1 MTETVSNVRHGG
13 RARSAVLGMTALAA
27 AALLTL
33 SACGSSGNS
42 TASGS
47 AGGAS
52 GAKESDPSS
61 LAIGVGG
68 SYSFTYLPTYI
79 AQSKGFLAAAL
90 KPLGVTATLDN
101 FSTSVDATK
110 AMLSGQT
117 QYSASVASTMLSSDA
132 NGQSGIQAVA
142 QFLNTDIVVMVARKG
157 LPTDPQGLVGKKWG
171 IASFGANNQVTANAV
186 LASVGKNAKSV
197 TLVAVGPPSA
207 YGPAMQANKID
218 VALTGEPAAET
229 MLSSGQAD
237 VVLNLFDPAVDKKIY
252 GGPYATSQLQATQQ
266 FIDSHPALTK
276 ALVSAHVKALQWIEQ
291 NKDNPSVIA
300 AALPKQMRT
309 ADVTAVLQRVIP
321 GLSATG
327 VVDSA
332 ALNNTIKAAKAA
344 GTMDQS
350 ASFDVSKL
358 INNIAFGS

>member
-1 MTETVSNVRHGG
+1 MTETMAKRTR
-13 RARSAVLGMTALAA
+13 RARSRPAYLGMAALAT
-27 AALLTL
+27 AALLAL
-33 SACGSSGNS
+33 SACGSGGGS
-42 TASGS
+42 TAGGSG
-47 AGGAS
+47 GGAS
-52 GAKESDPSS
+52 GAKESDPSTV
-61 LAIGVGG
+61 AIGVGG

-79 AQSKGFLAAAL
+79 AQSKGFLADAL
-90 KPLGVTATLDN
+90 KPLGVKVSLDN

-157 LPTDPQGLVGKKWG
+157 LPTDPKALVGKKWG

-186 LASVGKNAKSV
+186 LASVGENAKSV

-207 YGPAMQANKID
+207 YGPAMQSNKID
-218 VALTGEPAAET
+218 VALTGEPAAES
-229 MLSSGQAD
+229 MLSSGQAQ
-237 VVLNLFDPAVDKKIY
+237 VVLNLFDPAVNKKIY
-252 GGPYATSQLQATQQ
+252 GGPYATSQLQAPQT
-266 FIDSHPALTK
+266 FIDSHPQLTR
-276 ALVSAHVKALQWIEQ
+276 AIVTAHVKALQWIEQ

-300 AALPKQMRT
+300 AALPKQMQT

-321 GLSATG
+321 GLSKTG
-327 VVDSA
+327 VVDA
-332 ALNNTIKAAKAA
+332 TALNNTIKAAKAA

-350 ASFDVSKL
+350 ATFDVSKL
-358 INNIAFGS
+358 INNTAFGS